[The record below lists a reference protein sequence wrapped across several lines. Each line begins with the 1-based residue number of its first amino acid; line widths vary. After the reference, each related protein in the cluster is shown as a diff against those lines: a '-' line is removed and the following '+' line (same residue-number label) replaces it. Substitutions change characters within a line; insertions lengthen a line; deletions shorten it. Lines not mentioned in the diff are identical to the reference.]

1 MEERGVSPQT
11 KRNLELLGQLKD
23 VRRFYLAGG
32 TACAL
37 HFGHRLSY
45 DLDFFSNKNFD
56 SKKLSDELKKIGSLE
71 IKTLEKDTFLGA
83 FDNVKISFFYYRYPL
98 IGEALKFKDI
108 NIVSKKDL
116 VAMKVDALQSR
127 GTKRDFIDLYTLLT
141 NGNWSIVQAIDF
153 FTEKYQHANYNL
165 EHIVK
170 SLIYFEDA
178 ENDDPPHMLVAWD
191 WQKIKKFFIDEI
203 KKFEKKNL
211 KI

>member
-11 KRNLELLGQLKD
+11 KHNLELLSQLKD
-23 VRRFYLAGG
+23 IRQFYLAGG

-37 HFGHRLSY
+37 HFGHRLSF

-56 SKKLSDELKKIGSLE
+56 SKKLSDELKKIGPLE
-71 IKTLEKDTFLGA
+71 IKTLDEDTFLGTL
-83 FDNVKISFFYYRYPL
+83 NKIKISFFYYRYPL
-98 IGEALKFKDI
+98 IGEILKFKSI
-108 NIVSKKDL
+108 NVVSKKDL

-127 GTKRDFIDLYTLLT
+127 GTKRDFIDLYALLT
-141 NGNWSIVQAIDF
+141 NENWSIVQAIDF
-153 FTEKYQHANYNL
+153 FTEKYQHAKYNL

-178 ENDDPPHMLVAWD
+178 ENDDSPQMLIAWN
-191 WQKIKKFFIDEI
+191 WQKIKKFFVDEI